1 MAKWVCEIDDADR
14 IPEFVA
20 RAWTTALSG
29 RPGPVIVALPENMLR
44 AAVTQPA
51 CGPITLAE
59 PALSHAQKAQLQA
72 CLQVSKRPVVLYGGS
87 GWTIAAARQL
97 ERFACPITFRLWRLL
112 GSMTF
117 VTITTHVLSA
127 MPGLACLAISKPCC
141 VRLT

>member
-1 MAKWVCEIDDADR
+1 MRVIKNLQCNFLEEIGNPQFLLKKFQKAFQEIDYKQFFGSVAKWVCEIDDADR
-14 IPEFVA
+14 IPELVA

-72 CLQVSKRPVVLYGGS
+72 CLQASKRPVVLYGGS
-87 GWTIAAARQL
+87 GWTTCRSVIY
-97 ERFACPITFRLWRLL
+97 P
-112 GSMTF
+112 
-117 VTITTHVLSA
+117 
-127 MPGLACLAISKPCC
+127 
-141 VRLT
+141 